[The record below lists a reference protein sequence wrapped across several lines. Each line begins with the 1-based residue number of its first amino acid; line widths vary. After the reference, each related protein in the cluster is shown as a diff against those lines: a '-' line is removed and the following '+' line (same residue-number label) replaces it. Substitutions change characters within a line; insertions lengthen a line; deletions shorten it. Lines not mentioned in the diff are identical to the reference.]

1 MTNSKLKNCRDLIC
15 PHCGLNLSS
24 CHYIVKSTGCTMAE
38 FDPIVFLAAN
48 LLN

>member
-15 PHCGLNLSS
+15 SHCGLNLSS
-24 CHYIVKSTGCTMAE
+24 CHYTVKSTGCTMAE